1 MVIWL
6 AGFCEVLVGL
16 MVYGLAEREIT
27 DNDILGKEVFAEKES
42 PRLRMNNSIE
52 LRKLR
57 NMI

>member
-1 MVIWL
+1 M
-6 AGFCEVLVGL
+6 GL
-16 MVYGLAEREIT
+16 LVYGLAEREIT